1 MGDIVQRLGATLSE
15 TIDVKSLNGGSKINA
30 AAEAIRRWAAQPV
43 DVLCIHVQR
52 AEDCGI
58 APASKRKLVGHSPP
72 SPSFNDEAFTS
83 WVQCSRCSKWRRG
96 VVGVAADEEWHCA
109 LNSDLNA
116 ASCEMPEEKTSET
129 EEQGAIYQVERIVD
143 ERRRGGRRQYRV
155 RWLGY
160 TARDD
165 TWEDEENILDPL
177 LLAAWRSKGQQS
189 QQIPRQRPVPKQ
201 KARSTAAKSSP
212 KLVTWVQCSRCSKWR
227 KGVVG
232 VAADEEWHCALNSD
246 PNAASCE
253 MREEKASEMEE
264 RGAIYQV
271 ERIVGERREG
281 GRQQYRVHWLGYTAR
296 DDTWEDEK
304 NILDPLLL
312 AAWRSKGQP
321 EAKASP
327 RQPPVQPEAKASL
340 PLNPW
345 LARLETAS
353 SDSVNVEECAW
364 AFVAPS
370 DCGRGLFA
378 MTNLLPGQAICQ
390 YSGPILPLPL
400 LQKGEYVLQVPRT

>member
-165 TWEDEENILDPL
+165 TWEDE
-177 LLAAWRSKGQQS
+177 
-189 QQIPRQRPVPKQ
+189 
-201 KARSTAAKSSP
+201 
-212 KLVTWVQCSRCSKWR
+212 
-227 KGVVG
+227 
-232 VAADEEWHCALNSD
+232 
-246 PNAASCE
+246 
-253 MREEKASEMEE
+253 
-264 RGAIYQV
+264 
-271 ERIVGERREG
+271 
-281 GRQQYRVHWLGYTAR
+281 
-296 DDTWEDEK
+296 K